1 MLAGLGTSLLPSIVD
16 AWQRRRCRAKG
27 RDVGV
32 SQSARG
38 DSLCRSGFLT
48 RLIPAAERGALR
60 RGVFA
65 PSHLEE
71 VLSKISELPEMIEDQ
86 DEDAG
91 DRDDGIS
98 RHHPEPSNT
107 NQPPVAAG

>member
-16 AWQRRRCRAKG
+16 AWQRMRCRTKG
-27 RDVGV
+27 RDAGV

-38 DSLCRSGFLT
+38 DALCRSGFLT

-71 VLSKISELPEMIEDQ
+71 VLSKIGELPEMTEDQ
-86 DEDAG
+86 DAG

-98 RHHPEPSNT
+98 RHHPKPSNT

>member
-1 MLAGLGTSLLPSIVD
+1 M
-16 AWQRRRCRAKG
+16 
-27 RDVGV
+27 GV

-48 RLIPAAERGALR
+48 RLIPAAERG
-60 RGVFA
+60 GVFA
-65 PSHLEE
+65 RSHLEE
-71 VLSKISELPEMIEDQ
+71 VLSKIGELPEMTEDQ

-98 RHHPEPSNT
+98 RHHPKLSNT
-107 NQPPVAAG
+107 NQSPVAAG